1 MKRLRVLVSAYACN
15 PLATERSYPGEAHLG
30 WNLVQQ
36 LSCAHD
42 LHVLTESYNRPA
54 LENMIRSK
62 KIANAR
68 FHYVTLPSYFNF
80 FLNNFLGI
88 RLYYLFWQVAAF
100 FYARR
105 LCQNNSFDI
114 FHQIT
119 FNNDWMPSFIGA
131 FMDVPFVWGPV
142 GGGQKIPRHLYG
154 ELSLKHRW
162 LERIRN
168 FGQWFWRSA
177 YFRNRC
183 ARRASAILV
192 CNSETKSLFVKYN
205 THIYFFPVN
214 GISREEVSRETQK
227 AEKGGSFTVLYA
239 GRLDG
244 IKAMTIGLKAF
255 KKFSADFSRSRLLII
270 GDGPEE
276 KRLRKLAKE
285 LNVDLATHFYHWMD
299 RKGLLNKMRKADVF
313 LFPSLRDGGG
323 QVVVEAMASGLP
335 VICMELGGPAFHIQ
349 EGWGFKI
356 KPGPIEQIIGEMTEA
371 LRRLYLSPRLKQRL
385 GRKARQRS
393 EFYFWDKLGRRLL
406 QIYDQVVG

>member
-1 MKRLRVLVSAYACN
+1 
-15 PLATERSYPGEAHLG
+15 
-30 WNLVQQ
+30 
-36 LSCAHD
+36 
-42 LHVLTESYNRPA
+42 
-54 LENMIRSK
+54 
-62 KIANAR
+62 
-68 FHYVTLPSYFNF
+68 
-80 FLNNFLGI
+80 
-88 RLYYLFWQVAAF
+88 
-100 FYARR
+100 
-105 LCQNNSFDI
+105 
-114 FHQIT
+114 
-119 FNNDWMPSFIGA
+119 
-131 FMDVPFVWGPV
+131 
-142 GGGQKIPRHLYG
+142 
-154 ELSLKHRW
+154 
-162 LERIRN
+162 
-168 FGQWFWRSA
+168 
-177 YFRNRC
+177 
-183 ARRASAILV
+183 
-192 CNSETKSLFVKYN
+192 
-205 THIYFFPVN
+205 
-214 GISREEVSRETQK
+214 
-227 AEKGGSFTVLYA
+227 VLYA

-276 KRLRKLAKE
+276 KRLRKLAKD